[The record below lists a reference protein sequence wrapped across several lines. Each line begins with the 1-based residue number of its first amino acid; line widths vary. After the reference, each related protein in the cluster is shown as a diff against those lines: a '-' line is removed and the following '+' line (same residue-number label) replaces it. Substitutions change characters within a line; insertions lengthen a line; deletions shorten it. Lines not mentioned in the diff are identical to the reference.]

1 MRTPRAE
8 PRHALLLALVAAA
21 ATIVLLATEGK
32 SSGQSTPLPTSAA
45 AWRGLVGSRPRVA
58 LGQRVIVVLRTP
70 SLAQRVAAAGGIVG
84 TRRERI
90 WTSSTL
96 AAQKLLV
103 TRLALQGVTVHPDFS
118 YARVLDGFSA
128 LVDPSAI
135 PIIERDSDVAGV
147 FPVRVAYPA
156 AISAKV
162 LARADFGPLS
172 GHRANVSVPG
182 VDGRGVTI
190 ALLDTGVDGAVPYLR
205 GRIQEGIDVVG
216 GNPGALAAARPDDPT
231 LVERHGTQMAGLL
244 VGGGGP
250 DGLQGVATGA
260 SVLPIRV
267 AGWQP
272 DAFGHWAI
280 YARSDQMIAGLDRAV
295 DPNDDG
301 DAHDAARVALVAL
314 AEPFAGFADGPEA
327 RAAAGA
333 LALDTLVVAP
343 SGNDGRAGA
352 GYGDI
357 AAPGGAPAALT
368 VGAVDT
374 RTHTDRARIV
384 VRAGLTTLL
393 DGTASI
399 AGAMRP
405 TSRLDL
411 KVAIPRDTLG
421 GTRTTAPRITDF
433 FTRKGLSLVAGRAAL
448 VPMGASPAPA
458 AARAAA
464 AGATAVLLYGGH
476 APLPAGGL
484 GLDESIGVPVV
495 EVPEGAAR
503 AALDRMAAGQ
513 PVVVALRESTSIQ
526 NPEQGRIAG
535 FSSAGLAFDGRVK
548 PDLVAPGVG
557 LATSDPGVNP
567 DGSPRFVTVNGSSA
581 AAATV
586 AGAAALLAQARPSL
600 GASAL
605 AGLLIGNG
613 QRLEDE
619 PVTMQGSGLV
629 DAGAAAAGEVV
640 ASPGTLAL
648 GRSTG
653 AGWRVNGAFALTNVT
668 TRRLHL
674 TLGVR
679 TQDQGAAAVDFTVS
693 PRRISLA
700 AGKSV
705 LVHLKAITASA
716 PTGSA
721 PAGGSVLVAVQG
733 GGGIRLPWAIAF
745 GDADT
750 DLITAATLSSK
761 TFNASDTKPALL
773 AVDAGRVLTVGGHP
787 EIRPVARLDVVLWR
801 ADGSQVG
808 TLARLRDVLPGR
820 YTFGV
825 TGRGPDGQRLPP
837 GDYVLRVVAYPVQT
851 GAASQRRLRF
861 SLR

>member
-32 SSGQSTPLPTSAA
+32 SAGQSTPLPTSAA
-45 AWRGLVGSRPRVA
+45 GWRGLVGSRPRVA
-58 LGQRVIVVLRTP
+58 LGQRFIVVLKTP

-84 TRRERI
+84 TRRERV
-90 WTSSTL
+90 WTNSTL

-128 LVDPSAI
+128 LIDSSAI

-156 AISAKV
+156 SISAKV
-162 LARADFGPLS
+162 LARSDFGPLS
-172 GHRANVSVPG
+172 GHRADVSVSG

-250 DGLQGVATGA
+250 AGLSGVATGA

-301 DAHDAARVALVAL
+301 DAHDAARVALIAL

-343 SGNDGRAGA
+343 AGNDGRAGS

-374 RTHTDRARIV
+374 RTQTDRARIV

-399 AGAMRP
+399 AGVVRP
-405 TSRLDL
+405 ANRLDL
-411 KVAIPRDTLG
+411 KVAVPRGTIS
-421 GTRTTAPRITDF
+421 GTRSTAPRITDF
-433 FTRKGLSLVAGRAAL
+433 FTRTGLSLVAGRAAL
-448 VPMGASPAPA
+448 VPMGSSPAPA

-464 AGATAVLLYGGH
+464 AGASAVLLYGGH

-484 GLDESIGVPVV
+484 GLDEAIGVPVV
-495 EVPEGAAR
+495 EVPAAAAR
-503 AALDRMAAGQ
+503 AALDRLARGQ
-513 PVVVALRESTSIQ
+513 PVAVALRESTSTQ
-526 NPEQGRIAG
+526 NPEQGRVAG

-557 LATSDPGVNP
+557 LATSDPGVNA

-605 AGLLIGNG
+605 AGLLIGTSR
-613 QRLEDE
+613 RLDGE
-619 PVTMQGSGLV
+619 PVTAQGSGLV
-629 DAGAAAAGEVV
+629 DAGAAAAGEIA

-653 AGWRVNGAFALTNVT
+653 AGWRVSGAFALTNVT

-679 TQDQGAAAVDFTVS
+679 TQDEGAAAVDFTVS
-693 PRRISLA
+693 PRRISLQ
-700 AGKSV
+700 AGKSI
-705 LVHLKAITASA
+705 LVRLKAVTASA
-716 PTGSA
+716 PSGNAT
-721 PAGGSVLVAVQG
+721 AGGSVLVAVQG

-745 GDADT
+745 GGVDT
-750 DLITAATLSSK
+750 DLISAATLSSK
-761 TFNASDTKPALL
+761 SFTASDTRPALL
-773 AVDAGRVLTVGGHP
+773 AVDAGRVLTVSGHP

-801 ADGSQVG
+801 ADGTQVG

-820 YTFGV
+820 YTFGL

-851 GAASQRRLRF
+851 GAPSQKRLSF
-861 SLR
+861 SVR

>member
-1 MRTPRAE
+1 M
-8 PRHALLLALVAAA
+8 
-21 ATIVLLATEGK
+21 
-32 SSGQSTPLPTSAA
+32 
-45 AWRGLVGSRPRVA
+45 
-58 LGQRVIVVLRTP
+58 LRTP

-103 TRLALQGVTVHPDFS
+103 TRLALHGVAVHPDYS

-128 LVDPSAI
+128 LVDSSAI

-147 FPVRVAYPA
+147 YPVRVANPA
-156 AISAKV
+156 SVSAKV
-162 LARADFGPLS
+162 LARADYGPLS
-172 GHRANVSVPG
+172 GHRADVSVPG

-205 GRIQEGIDVVG
+205 GRIQEGIDIVG
-216 GNPGALAAARPDDPT
+216 GNPGALAATRPDDPT

-250 DGLQGVATGA
+250 DGLSGVATGA

-280 YARSDQMIAGLDRAV
+280 YSRSDQMIAGLDRAV

-301 DAHDAARVALVAL
+301 DAHDAARVALIAL

-333 LALDTLVVAP
+333 LALDTLVVAAA
-343 SGNDGRAGA
+343 GNDGRAGA

-357 AAPGGAPAALT
+357 AAPGGSPAALT

-374 RTHTDRARIV
+374 RTRTDRARIV
-384 VRAGLTTLL
+384 VRAELTTLL

-399 AGAMRP
+399 AGAIRP

-411 KVAIPRDTLG
+411 EVGVPRG
-421 GTRTTAPRITDF
+421 GTGSTAPRITDF
-433 FTRKGLSLVAGRAAL
+433 FTRTGLSLVAGRAAL

-464 AGATAVLLYGGH
+464 AGASAVLLYGGH

-495 EVPEGAAR
+495 EVPEEAAR
-503 AALDRMAAGQ
+503 AALDRIARGQ
-513 PVVVALRESTSIQ
+513 PVAVALRESTSMQ
-526 NPEQGRIAG
+526 NPEQGRVAG

-586 AGAAALLAQARPSL
+586 AGAVALLAQARPSL

-605 AGLLIGNG
+605 AGLLIGTG
-613 QRLEDE
+613 RRLEGE

-629 DAGAAAAGEVV
+629 DAGAAAAGEIA

-653 AGWRVNGAFALTNVT
+653 AGWRVSGAFALTNVT
-668 TRRLHL
+668 TRKLQL

-679 TQDQGAAAVDFTVS
+679 TQDEGAAAVDFTVS

-700 AGKSV
+700 AGQST
-705 LVHLKAITASA
+705 LVHLKAVTASA
-716 PTGSA
+716 PSGSA
-721 PAGGSVLVAVQG
+721 TAGGSVLVAVQG

-745 GDADT
+745 GDTDT

-761 TFNASDTKPALL
+761 SFSASDTKPTLL
-773 AVDAGRVLTVGGHP
+773 AVDAGRVLTVSGHP

-801 ADGSQVG
+801 ADGTQVG

-820 YTFGV
+820 YTFGL

-837 GDYVLRVVAYPVQT
+837 GAYVLRVVAYPVQT
-851 GAASQRRLRF
+851 GNASIRRLPF
-861 SLR
+861 TLR